1 MLREFL
7 VIDMNKK
14 KIKMFVLVGL
24 LIISCF
30 MISGCNIQ
38 KLLKKT
44 IINEI
49 ENRYIEY
56 SQNITVED
64 IEQAL
69 IEGSNIAKS
78 CTVAIRVIKSG
89 GIITTTESL
98 GSGVIVKRTKNYDNT
113 YHYLVVTN
121 RHVTGTN
128 ANAKFSVYLDND
140 NYISASLIRYDST
153 YDLALIS
160 FDSGILLN
168 VATFCEEK
176 LNIGQY
182 AIAVGSPYDIESF
195 YNTVTIGA
203 ISCPQRMIQEEDLNG
218 KTVNN
223 TFVQHD
229 AANNSGNS
237 GGGLYDIY
245 GRLIGINTWK
255 LVGDPGDNFEGLNFA
270 IPSTVV
276 YTTFES
282 YLKND

>member
-1 MLREFL
+1 M
-7 VIDMNKK
+7 
-14 KIKMFVLVGL
+14 
-24 LIISCF
+24 
-30 MISGCNIQ
+30 
-38 KLLKKT
+38 
-44 IINEI
+44 
-49 ENRYIEY
+49 
-56 SQNITVED
+56 
-64 IEQAL
+64 
-69 IEGSNIAKS
+69 
-78 CTVAIRVIKSG
+78 
-89 GIITTTESL
+89 
-98 GSGVIVKRTKNYDNT
+98 
-113 YHYLVVTN
+113 
-121 RHVTGTN
+121 TGTN

-229 AANNSGNS
+229 AAINSGNS

>member
-1 MLREFL
+1 M
-7 VIDMNKK
+7 IDMNKK
-14 KIKMFVLVGL
+14 KIKVIVLVSF
-24 LIISCF
+24 LIVSCF
-30 MISGCNIQ
+30 MISGCSIQ

-44 IINEI
+44 IVNEI
-49 ENRYIEY
+49 ENKYIEY

-69 IEGSNIAKS
+69 IEGSEIAKS
-78 CTVAIRVIKSG
+78 CTIAIQVIKSG

-128 ANAKFSVYLDND
+128 ANAKFSVYLNNG

-153 YDLALIS
+153 YDLALLS

-168 VATFCEEK
+168 VATFNKEE
-176 LNIGQY
+176 LSVGQY
-182 AIAVGSPYDIESF
+182 AIAVGSPYDIEAF
-195 YNTVTIGA
+195 YNTVTIGSV
-203 ISCPQRMIQEEDLNG
+203 SCAKRVIQEEDLNG

-229 AANNSGNS
+229 AAINSGNS

-270 IPSTVV
+270 IPSEVV
-276 YTTFES
+276 YTIFES